1 MINLAQPEILQI
13 YEHTMYN
20 ILSQLHLYHFINKYI
35 YIYIRNNT
43 STQSMNLNLIDNSI
57 H

>member
-35 YIYIRNNT
+35 YIY
-43 STQSMNLNLIDNSI
+43 QK
-57 H
+57 